1 MANWFYYDANGTKK
15 GPVNNLQL
23 KALANS
29 NHISENTIL
38 ETETGRRGRAG
49 NVKGLFSPP
58 QPNPDAPASPPLLLK
73 PLPKITKSYCTCC
86 GCSRNAP
93 TESCVRCGAD
103 TRKHRNYCRYC
114 GTKLGLKQDVCPKCG
129 GAVKEEAVEPR
140 KEKNR
145 IFAVLLAWLL
155 FGPLGSHWFYLGRKR
170 RAVIYLVWTLISLTT
185 VLTALVTI
193 TAVLSFIDGI
203 RILNMSNEEF
213 WQTFCYEDD

>member
-1 MANWFYYDANGTKK
+1 
-15 GPVNNLQL
+15 
-23 KALANS
+23 
-29 NHISENTIL
+29 
-38 ETETGRRGRAG
+38 
-49 NVKGLFSPP
+49 
-58 QPNPDAPASPPLLLK
+58 
-73 PLPKITKSYCTCC
+73 
-86 GCSRNAP
+86 
-93 TESCVRCGAD
+93 
-103 TRKHRNYCRYC
+103 
-114 GTKLGLKQDVCPKCG
+114 
-129 GAVKEEAVEPR
+129 VKEEAVEPR
-140 KEKNR
+140 KKKNR